1 MTPVRVEIHPEAS
14 TPPGLRAQVLALQDQ
29 AWPPGPGEPPSA
41 GLTHD
46 PALEPRSVL
55 LVDDAR
61 VLAALDV
68 LSKHLDHA
76 GRVWTAS
83 GLSTVVVD
91 RAARGGG
98 HGLTLVRAAARSIE
112 TSGADLTLF
121 TCDRPLA
128 RFYAAAGYAVLPGS
142 VVVGGTP
149 AAPLRSDADGFDK
162 VTLAA
167 FHSPRA
173 VRAREA
179 FVGADLALYPGDVD
193 RLW

>member
-1 MTPVRVEIHPEAS
+1 MHVETHPEAS
-14 TPPGLRAQVLALQDQ
+14 TPPEMRRQVLALQDQ
-29 AWPPGPGEPPSA
+29 AWPPAAGGPPSS

-46 PALEPRSVL
+46 PALSPVSVL
-55 LVDDAR
+55 LVDGSR
-61 VLAALDV
+61 VVAALDV
-68 LSKHLDHA
+68 LSKPLDHA
-76 GRVWTAS
+76 GQVWAAS

-98 HGLTLVRAAARSIE
+98 HGRALVRAAARLIA

-128 RFYAAAGYAVLPGS
+128 PFYEAAGYALLPGS

-149 AAPLRSDADGFDK
+149 ADPLRSDAAGFDK

-167 FHSPRA
+167 FHTARA
-173 VRAREA
+173 KAAQDA
-179 FVGADLALYPGDVD
+179 FVRVALVLHPGPID

>member
-1 MTPVRVEIHPEAS
+1 MHVEIHPEAA
-14 TPPGLRAQVLALQDQ
+14 TPPDLRAQVLALQDQ
-29 AWPPGPGEPPSA
+29 AWPPGPGEPASS

-46 PALEPRSVL
+46 PALDPRSIL

-68 LSKHLDHA
+68 VSKPLDHA
-76 GRVWTAS
+76 GRVWAAS

-112 TSGADLTLF
+112 TSGVDLTLF

-128 RFYAAAGYAVLPGS
+128 RFYEAAGYAVLPGS

-149 AAPLRSDADGFDK
+149 AAPLRSDAAGFDK

-167 FHSPRA
+167 FHSAPA
-173 VRAREA
+173 VAARPA
-179 FVGADLALYPGDVD
+179 FVGVDLALYPGDID